1 MNRIFH
7 VLIFLIFL
15 TSSFDI
21 FLNVNLGGFNIRA
34 CYLFVFLFITL
45 YLYFYRDA
53 ARIRFLGLFFFLA
66 WVAFLLA
73 FVWNTPLLSRNIG
86 YLVWLGF
93 NCMICYVIYKF
104 AMHSDVYRLIKLYL
118 ISFFFLAVAGVLQF
132 TLSQF
137 GLHILVTMWWD
148 VQKIARVNAFSYE
161 PSYYASYL
169 LIGFCF
175 LYASQRKQIYYFSKK
190 IQLLILGFMVVA
202 IFLSTSRMGILFMI
216 LILLY
221 DVFRMLF
228 RAVFTRR
235 ISTINFIVSVG
246 FVLFFS
252 IIIGNILLDEELR
265 TRYLAGTGLE
275 STAAHSRKVREGQL
289 LNVWRI
295 FVESPFIGYSLGGIA
310 PNIALMEGAISVT
323 ETRGVREIVSMEDIK
338 SYEGLNVTLEVLAA
352 SGIIGFLFYL
362 LWILQLFRGGLR
374 LSDRLKA
381 QGFRYEGILLGS
393 LCFALLVELVIL
405 SFSQNILRPYL
416 WILIGLI
423 NAVYF
428 KLKSTLK
435 QKSEG
440 KMPELEA
447 SPTNE

>member
-1 MNRIFH
+1 MSLIFR
-7 VLIFLIFL
+7 VLVFLIFV

-45 YLYFYRDA
+45 YLYFYKDA

-73 FVWNTPLLSRNIG
+73 FVWNTPLLNRNIG
-86 YLVWLGF
+86 YLIWLGF
-93 NCMICYVIYKF
+93 NCMTCYVIYKF

-118 ISFFFLAVAGVLQF
+118 ISFFFLSIVGILQF

-137 GLHILVTMWWD
+137 GIHILVTMWWAAE
-148 VQKIARVNAFSYE
+148 KIARVNAFSYE

-175 LYASQRKQIYYFSKK
+175 LYASQRKQIYYFRKK
-190 IQLLILGFMVVA
+190 NQLLILVFLVVA

-228 RAVFTRR
+228 RVVFTRR
-235 ISTINFIVSVG
+235 ISTVNFIVSVC
-246 FVLFFS
+246 LILSFS
-252 IIIGNILLDEELR
+252 VVIGNILLDEELR
-265 TRYLAGTGLE
+265 SRYLAGTGLE
-275 STAAHSRKVREGQL
+275 STAAHSREVREEQL

-295 FVESPFIGYSLGGIA
+295 FLDSPVIGYSLGGIA
-310 PNIALMEGAISVT
+310 PNIAVMEGVIP
-323 ETRGVREIVSMEDIK
+323 ETVEETK
-338 SYEGLNVTLEVLAA
+338 PFEGLNVILEVLAA
-352 SGIIGFLFYL
+352 SGIIGFIFFFF
-362 LWILQLFRGGLR
+362 WIFQLFRGAFR
-374 LSDRLKA
+374 LSGRLKRE
-381 QGFRYEGILLGS
+381 GFWQEGILLQS
-393 LCFALLVELVIL
+393 LCFALLIELVIL

-423 NAVYF
+423 NAAYF
-428 KLKSTLK
+428 KLRLNLK
-435 QKSEG
+435 RNLEG
-440 KMPELEA
+440 RMPELEA
-447 SPTNE
+447 SPANE

>member
-34 CYLFVFLFITL
+34 CYLFVFLFIIL

-53 ARIRFLGLFFFLA
+53 ARIRFLGLFFFLP

-73 FVWNTPLLSRNIG
+73 FVGNTPLLNRNIG
-86 YLVWLGF
+86 YIAWLGF
-93 NCMICYVIYKF
+93 NCMTCYVIYKF
-104 AMHSDVYRLIKLYL
+104 AMHSNVYRMIKLYL
-118 ISFFFLAVAGVLQF
+118 LSFFVLSLAGILQF

-137 GLHILVTMWWD
+137 GIHILVTMWWD
-148 VQKIARVNAFSYE
+148 VEKFARVNAFSYE

-175 LYASQRKQIYYFSKK
+175 LYASQRKQIYYFRKK
-190 IQLLILGFMVVA
+190 NQLLILIFLVTA
-202 IFLSTSRMGILFMI
+202 IFLSTSRMGILIMI

-228 RAVFTRR
+228 RVVFTRKV
-235 ISTINFIVSVG
+235 SLVNFIVSVC
-246 FVLFFS
+246 LILSFS
-252 IIIGNILLDEELR
+252 AVIGNILLDEDLR
-265 TRYLAGTGLE
+265 SRYLAGTGLE
-275 STAAHSRKVREGQL
+275 STAAHSREVREEQF

-295 FVESPFIGYSLGGIA
+295 FVKSPIFGYSLGGIA
-310 PNIALMEGAISVT
+310 PNIALMEGAIP
-323 ETRGVREIVSMEDIK
+323 EIEMGGAPEKVSMEVIK
-338 SYEGLNVTLEVLAA
+338 LHEGLNVIMEVLAA
-352 SGIIGFLFYL
+352 SGVIGFLFFFF
-362 LWILQLFRGGLR
+362 WIFQLFRGGFR
-374 LSDRLKA
+374 LSGRLKRE
-381 QGFRYEGILLGS
+381 GFWQEGILLQS
-393 LCFALLVELVIL
+393 LCFALVVELVIL

-428 KLKSTLK
+428 KMKSTLK
-435 QKSEG
+435 QNSEG
-440 KMPELEA
+440 RMPELEV